1 MQKKSST
8 HNNEKSDNN
17 SSGRTPVKQVTATAG
32 ESGVAPSGQAGGK
45 KASSGGRIIQPQN
58 PPQYREATA
67 ENFQPA
73 VSAAKNTQQE
83 EQQQQQQKRPE
94 QAIKAQNKAMAPVQ
108 ASKPKPPP
116 NPVDEVG
123 HFVFKIGDC
132 IDKSKDFPDGR
143 YKIVKQLGSGTYGK
157 VVLCEDRKY
166 QGAKVAVKLVRTQH
180 LYRQSAKTEI
190 KILRDLDGDNC
201 TVKLLRNFEHKGHV
215 SMSFELLGTR

>member
-8 HNNEKSDNN
+8 HNNDKSNNN
-17 SSGRTPVKQVTATAG
+17 SLGRTPVKKVTATAA
-32 ESGVAPSGQAGGK
+32 ESGASPSGQAGGK
-45 KASSGGRIIQPQN
+45 KASGGERIIQPQN
-58 PPQYREATA
+58 PPQRREATA
-67 ENFQPA
+67 TKFQPA
-73 VSAAKNTQQE
+73 ANATKNA
-83 EQQQQQQKRPE
+83 QQQQQQKRPE
-94 QAIKAQNKAMAPVQ
+94 QAVKAQDKAMAPVQ
-108 ASKPKPPP
+108 ATKPKPPP
-116 NPVDEVG
+116 NPADEVG

-132 IDKSKDFPDGR
+132 IDKSNDFPDGR

-190 KILRDLDGDNC
+190 KILRDLDGNNC